1 MLLGNKAVNS
11 SCILYQRINHPKKI
25 ALISFFTKGHSSQGR
40 HLLSLFSQI
49 GTSVP
54 LTLTGV
60 GKERKG
66 EEL

>member
-25 ALISFFTKGHSSQGR
+25 DLISFTKGHSSQGR
-40 HLLSLFSQI
+40 DLLSLFSQI

-60 GKERKG
+60 EKERS